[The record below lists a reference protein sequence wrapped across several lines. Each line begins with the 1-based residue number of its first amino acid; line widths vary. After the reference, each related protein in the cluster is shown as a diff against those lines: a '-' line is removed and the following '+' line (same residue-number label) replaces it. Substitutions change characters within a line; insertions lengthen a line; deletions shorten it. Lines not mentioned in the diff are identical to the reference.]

1 MDKSADRG
9 GILCTARDDRYRRN
23 ETIAHEKNGTSSH
36 RLGATPNIFAN
47 FAGKWHLLLDSTE
60 NGICYWTVHFPP
72 LQEPYRSDVGLVP
85 HLDAKSFAK
94 IMRII

>member
-9 GILCTARDDRYRRN
+9 GILCTAGDDRYRRN

-47 FAGKWHLLLDSTE
+47 FAGKLHLLLDSTKNRVQKQFTKKNATE
-60 NGICYWTVHFPP
+60 
-72 LQEPYRSDVGLVP
+72 LAQS
-85 HLDAKSFAK
+85 K
-94 IMRII
+94 